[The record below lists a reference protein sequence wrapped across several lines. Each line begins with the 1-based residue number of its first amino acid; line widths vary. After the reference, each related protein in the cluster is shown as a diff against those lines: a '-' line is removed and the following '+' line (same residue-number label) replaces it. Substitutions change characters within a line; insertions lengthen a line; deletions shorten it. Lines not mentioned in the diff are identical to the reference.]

1 MKSSLELFGTFF
13 MSKKNIGIQGIQ
25 GSFHHIVANE
35 YYGSNIDIDE
45 FQTFEMMARHLAEGK
60 SDASIMAIENSIA
73 GSIIP
78 NYALIDE
85 YNLSIVGEYYL
96 KISHNLLALE
106 NQSIDDIKEVHSHP
120 MALLQCRDFF
130 KKHPKIKLVEDTDT
144 ALSAKKIHMNN
155 EKGIAAIA
163 SALASHLYSLDV
175 LAENIQTIENNETRF
190 VVLERSTPNS
200 KSVFNKASV
209 KFELDHKRGSLA
221 TILNVLSDCKMNLTK
236 IQSMPKIETP
246 WRYSFFVDI
255 TFEASDDY
263 FKAKSIIEIMAKDFK
278 VLGEYKNSK
287 ND

>member
-1 MKSSLELFGTFF
+1 
-13 MSKKNIGIQGIQ
+13 MSKKNIGIQGIK

-35 YYGSNIDIDE
+35 YYGNNIIVDE
-45 FQTFEMMARHLAEGK
+45 FLTFEMMSRHLAEEK

-85 YNLSIVGEYYL
+85 YNLSIVGECYL
-96 KISHNLLALE
+96 KISHNLLSLE

-130 KKHPKIKLVEDTDT
+130 KKYPNIKLVENTDT
-144 ALSAKKIHMNN
+144 ALSAKEISVNN
-155 EKGIAAIA
+155 INGRAAIA
-163 SALASHLYSLDV
+163 SILASDLYSLDV
-175 LAENIQTIENNETRF
+175 LAENIQTIKNNETRF
-190 VVLERSTPNS
+190 VVLERSTINS
-200 KSVFNKASV
+200 KSVFNKASI

-255 TFEASDDY
+255 TFEFVDDY
-263 FKAKSIIEIMAKDFK
+263 LKAKSIIEIMAKDFK

>member
-1 MKSSLELFGTFF
+1 
-13 MSKKNIGIQGIQ
+13 
-25 GSFHHIVANE
+25 
-35 YYGSNIDIDE
+35 
-45 FQTFEMMARHLAEGK
+45 
-60 SDASIMAIENSIA
+60 
-73 GSIIP
+73 
-78 NYALIDE
+78 
-85 YNLSIVGEYYL
+85 
-96 KISHNLLALE
+96 
-106 NQSIDDIKEVHSHP
+106 
-120 MALLQCRDFF
+120 
-130 KKHPKIKLVEDTDT
+130 
-144 ALSAKKIHMNN
+144 MNN

-190 VVLERSTPNS
+190 VVLERSTRNS
-200 KSVFNKASV
+200 KSVFDKASI

-255 TFEASDDY
+255 TFESLNDY

>member
-1 MKSSLELFGTFF
+1 MKSGLELFGTFF

-45 FQTFEMMARHLAEGK
+45 FLTFEMMSRHLAEGK

-106 NQSIDDIKEVHSHP
+106 KQSIDDIKEVHSHP

-144 ALSAKKIHMNN
+144 ALSAKEIYISNV
-155 EKGIAAIA
+155 KGRAAIA
-163 SALASHLYSLDV
+163 SKLASNLYSLDV
-175 LAENIQTIENNETRF
+175 LAENIQTIKNNETRF
-190 VVLERSTPNS
+190 VVLERSTTNS
-200 KSVFNKASV
+200 KSVFNKASI

-255 TFEASDDY
+255 TFEFLDDY

>member
-45 FQTFEMMARHLAEGK
+45 FQTFEIMARYLADGK

-190 VVLERSTPNS
+190 VVLERSTPNC
-200 KSVFNKASV
+200 KSVFDKASI

-255 TFEASDDY
+255 TFESSDDY

>member
-1 MKSSLELFGTFF
+1 MILKKFTHIQWHYFSAEIFL
-13 MSKKNIGIQGIQ
+13 KNIQK
-25 GSFHHIVANE
+25 
-35 YYGSNIDIDE
+35 
-45 FQTFEMMARHLAEGK
+45 L
-60 SDASIMAIENSIA
+60 NSLRI
-73 GSIIP
+73 
-78 NYALIDE
+78 LIR
-85 YNLSIVGEYYL
+85 LSL
-96 KISHNLLALE
+96 
-106 NQSIDDIKEVHSHP
+106 P
-120 MALLQCRDFF
+120 
-130 KKHPKIKLVEDTDT
+130 
-144 ALSAKKIHMNN
+144 KKIQLNHV
-155 EKGIAAIA
+155 KGIAAIA

-200 KSVFNKASV
+200 KSVFDKASI

-255 TFEASDDY
+255 TFQSSDDY